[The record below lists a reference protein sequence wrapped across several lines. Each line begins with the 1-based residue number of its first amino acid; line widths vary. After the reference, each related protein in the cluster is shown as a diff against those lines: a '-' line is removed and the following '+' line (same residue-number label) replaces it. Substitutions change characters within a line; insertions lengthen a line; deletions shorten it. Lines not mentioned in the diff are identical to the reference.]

1 MRAILTAPLKQ
12 TTMETGKRVSFK
24 VGKSPIIEDNV
35 LIVSIEQDDIQSP
48 TFVYERMNGERRT
61 AFLNNIKLINHGN

>member
-1 MRAILTAPLKQ
+1 MK
-12 TTMETGKRVSFK
+12 TGKRISFR
-24 VGKSPIIEDNV
+24 VNQSPIVEDNV
-35 LIVSIEQDDIQSP
+35 LVISIEQDDIQSP

>member
-1 MRAILTAPLKQ
+1 
-12 TTMETGKRVSFK
+12 MELNKKISFR

-61 AFLNNIKLINHGN
+61 AFLNNIKLTNHGSKNHQNRGTL

>member
-1 MRAILTAPLKQ
+1 MKI
-12 TTMETGKRVSFK
+12 GKRMSFR
-24 VGKSPIIEDNV
+24 VGKSSIIEDNV
-35 LIVSIEQDDIQSP
+35 VIVSIEQDDIQSP